1 MDKQLIITVIANEE
15 RVRQSANIKVRLFN
29 ILIIL
34 TVLLITSCSPQR
46 RLHRLIT
53 KHPELTQMDTIVFT
67 DTTIIPEVRIDT
79 IVHHSA
85 LKDTVIITKDKLK
98 LQLIE
103 INDTIYIEAHHEPDT
118 IIITKEIPVER
129 IIHKKPEKWMKRVWG
144 NFKFKF
150 ILSIICLIVLI
161 GVVARMARGK

>member
-129 IIHKKPEKWMKRVWG
+129 IIHIEPENKFLKFCNG
-144 NFKFKF
+144 FKYNFLIYI
-150 ILSIICLIVLI
+150 ILLVL
-161 GVVARMARGK
+161 VFSL